1 MKHFSKIF
9 ILILLVVT
17 SCKTAKNITDINNI
31 DELSTNKIINN
42 HYTNNFHQQTISA
55 NLKAKYSDKKTSAT
69 VSIKLRLEK
78 DKTIWM
84 SATKLGIPLA
94 KMKITPNR
102 VVYYEKLQ
110 RTYFDGDFSLLSKW
124 LGTELDYNKVQNILL
139 GQAVLNLKKGR
150 YNSKIDNNLYQLS
163 PKKNNE
169 LFGILFFMN
178 PNNFKVNKQEIR
190 HPEKQQLLS
199 VSYPNY
205 SKIKGEQF
213 PKNINIRA
221 TDNKNLTTINIE
233 YRSVEFNRK
242 LTFPFSIP
250 NGYKEISLK

>member
-1 MKHFSKIF
+1 MKHFFKI
-9 ILILLVVT
+9 IIIILLVVT
-17 SCKTAKNITDINNI
+17 SCKTNKNIADAGTISNI
-31 DELSTNKIINN
+31 STKKIINN
-42 HYTNNFHQQTISA
+42 HYNNNFHQQTVSA
-55 NLKAKYSDKKTSAT
+55 RLNAKYRDKKIATT

-94 KMKITPNR
+94 KVKITPNR
-102 VVYYEKLQ
+102 VLYYEKLQ

-124 LGTELDYNKVQNILL
+124 LGTELNYEKVQNILL
-139 GQAVLNLKKGR
+139 GQAILNLKKGR
-150 YNSKIDNNLYQLS
+150 YYSVISENSYQLT

-178 PNNFKVNKQEIR
+178 PENFKLDKQEIR
-190 HPEKQQLLS
+190 HPEKKQLLS
-199 VSYPNY
+199 VSYPKYNE
-205 SKIKGEQF
+205 IKGEQF
-213 PKNINIRA
+213 PKKINIRA
-221 TDNKNLTTINIE
+221 IDTKNLTTINIE

-250 NGYKEISLK
+250 KGYKKINLK